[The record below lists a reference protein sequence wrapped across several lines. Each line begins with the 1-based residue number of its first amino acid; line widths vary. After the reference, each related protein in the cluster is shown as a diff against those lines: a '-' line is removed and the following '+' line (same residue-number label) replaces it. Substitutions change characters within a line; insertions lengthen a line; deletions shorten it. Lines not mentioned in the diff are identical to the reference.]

1 MDCSSIVSGC
11 RSVGRRGVEGA
22 LGGMG
27 FAVAAWGGGLL
38 IREVRLVPMLSCS
51 RDVADLNRGFR
62 SSEELPIL
70 LRSWFCD
77 REGRSRGFRS
87 SPPPKLSLEGEG
99 RITEAGLG
107 RAVVGL
113 GMPDVGRGTGS
124 LERRGIALMRF
135 CEESSMINAG
145 GPSRR
150 PVKRFGVAAVSRQ
163 LASQKRHRPLSCLSG
178 RNTSCCCTRAELR
191 WDEFPFVTQRK
202 GS

>member
-11 RSVGRRGVEGA
+11 RSAGRRGVEGA
-22 LGGMG
+22 LAEMG
-27 FAVAAWGGGLL
+27 LVAAWGGGLE

-51 RDVADLNRGFR
+51 RDVADRNRGFR

-77 REGRSRGFRS
+77 MEGRSRGFRS
-87 SPPPKLSLEGEG
+87 SPPMAELPPPRLSLEGEG
-99 RITEAGLG
+99 RIIEAGLG
-107 RAVVGL
+107 RAAVGL

-145 GPSRR
+145 DPSRR
-150 PVKRFGVAAVSRQ
+150 PVKRFGVVAVSQQ
-163 LASQKRHRPLSCLSG
+163 LAGQKRHRPLSCLPGGMLPVVARG
-178 RNTSCCCTRAELR
+178 RN
-191 WDEFPFVTQRK
+191 WDGTNSPL
-202 GS
+202 